1 MVLGIFVIIK
11 IITCLNGIVVPI
23 LYPLQNFSE
32 EGIIPTPDDSLNIKY
47 PTPAP

>member
-32 EGIIPTPDDSLNIKY
+32 EGIIPILDSLNIKY